1 MALVQE
7 YIKRVLPSDRT
18 DIGSLEEFPCPAPPP
33 FIVLKVLILLRKNEL
48 ITLYPQRY
56 PQPNIRSK

>member
-1 MALVQE
+1 
-7 YIKRVLPSDRT
+7 
-18 DIGSLEEFPCPAPPP
+18 
-33 FIVLKVLILLRKNEL
+33 LILLRKNEL

>member
-33 FIVLKVLILLRKNEL
+33 FNVTKSLLYINKILI
-48 ITLYPQRY
+48 
-56 PQPNIRSK
+56 

>member
-33 FIVLKVLILLRKNEL
+33 FKPFKLLFYINKILI
-48 ITLYPQRY
+48 
-56 PQPNIRSK
+56 